1 MTSSIRQQK
10 THAEK
15 RKQTTKT
22 LLTTVFF
29 LVVIGLIAAFDF
41 EKIKTFISQAGVY
54 GIFIAI
60 IVYGL
65 LGFTVIPSEPLTVLI
80 GAMFGPWVATLASL
94 VGNTLSSMA
103 EYSVGRRIGSA
114 TNFMEMKEKLPFGL
128 NKLNPDSLAFL
139 LFARA
144 IPGFGGKAVS
154 IIAGVYKINFWRF
167 IWTAFVTLIVGSA
180 VFAFGGFGLEKLIPP
195 VK

>member
-1 MTSSIRQQK
+1 MTSSTGQEK
-10 THAEK
+10 TPAEK
-15 RKQTTKT
+15 RKQTIKT

-80 GAMFGPWVATLASL
+80 GAMFGPWVATLA
-94 VGNTLSSMA
+94 
-103 EYSVGRRIGSA
+103 
-114 TNFMEMKEKLPFGL
+114 
-128 NKLNPDSLAFL
+128 
-139 LFARA
+139 
-144 IPGFGGKAVS
+144 
-154 IIAGVYKINFWRF
+154 
-167 IWTAFVTLIVGSA
+167 
-180 VFAFGGFGLEKLIPP
+180 
-195 VK
+195 

>member
-1 MTSSIRQQK
+1 MTTPAEETKPS
-10 THAEK
+10 EK
-15 RKQTTKT
+15 RSQTVKT

-29 LVVIGLIAAFDF
+29 LVVIGLIVAFDF
-41 EKIKTFISQAGVY
+41 EKIKVYISHAGIW
-54 GIFIAI
+54 GIFMAI
-60 IVYGL
+60 LVYGL
-65 LGFTVIPSEPLTVLI
+65 LGFTIIPSEPLTVLI

-94 VGNTLSSMA
+94 AGNTLSSMA
-103 EYSVGRRIGSA
+103 EYTVGRRIGNA
-114 TNFMEMKEKLPFGL
+114 TNFMEKKEKLPFGL
-128 NKLNPDSLAFL
+128 GKLNPDSLAFL

-180 VFAFGGFGLEKLIPP
+180 AFAFGGFGLEKLIP
-195 VK
+195 

>member
-1 MTSSIRQQK
+1 MEPKPENPESPSAK
-10 THAEK
+10 K
-15 RKQTTKT
+15 PLSVKT
-22 LLTTVFF
+22 LVTTLLF
-29 LVVIGLIAAFDF
+29 LMVIGLILAFDF
-41 EKIKTFISQAGVY
+41 QKIKTYIAGAGVW

-94 VGNTLSSMA
+94 AGNTLSSMA
-103 EYSVGRRIGSA
+103 EYSVGRRIGNA
-114 TNFMEMKEKLPFGL
+114 TNFMSQKEKLPFGL
-128 NKLNPDSLAFL
+128 GKLNPDSLTFL

-154 IIAGVYKINFWRF
+154 IISGVYKINFWRF
-167 IWTAFVTLIVGSA
+167 MWTAFVTLIVGSA
-180 VFAFGGFGLEKLIPP
+180 VFAFGGFGLEKLFP
-195 VK
+195 